1 MNDTPS
7 LRLAHQPCTL
17 ITSAPLADLGSR
29 KLDSSYDV
37 SKNITAVGGVT
48 GDLHEFRITDENTAL
63 FTVYEKVASDLT
75 AYGIDDGW
83 IIDSLF
89 QEVDVETGELIFQ
102 WRASDHY
109 PVTESMAP
117 IGSFGVKDNAF
128 DFFHI
133 NSIDKDAAGNYLIS
147 SRYMCGVAH
156 VSASSGDVL
165 WQLGGSRNNF
175 TDLSGG
181 AATNMTWQHHAAW
194 AEADNTLTIFD
205 NGAYN
210 KLATAEYSRG
220 LLIALD
226 RDNMTATLLQDYV
239 APQRLLVPSQGS
251 VQQLPG
257 DGNILVG
264 WGHTPAFTEFSADG
278 KALCD
283 VHIGAVHLA
292 WLGRCKNYRTFKSPW
307 VGRPKT
313 RPAAAMRPRED
324 ALYVSW
330 NGATE
335 VDRWVLQSG
344 DEPAKGGGDDGGFVE
359 HGSVAREG
367 KFETRIDV
375 PADAGDFVRVAALD
389 GEGEVLGYSEAVSKR
404 VETEIAAMYAP
415 PRPGSQFSIPAL
427 VGGCVLGLVAL
438 VLLWCCRA
446 RLRRPLNWLRWRS
459 VPKAPKYEMLPLNER
474 D

>member
-1 MNDTPS
+1 M
-7 LRLAHQPCTL
+7 AF
-17 ITSAPLADLGSR
+17 DLS
-29 KLDSSYDV
+29 
-37 SKNITAVGGVT
+37 
-48 GDLHEFRITDENTAL
+48 
-63 FTVYEKVASDLT
+63 

-89 QEVDVETGELIFQ
+89 QETDIETGELIFQ

-109 PVTESMAP
+109 PITESMAP

-133 NSIDKDAAGNYLIS
+133 NSIDKDGAGNYLIS
-147 SRYMCGVAH
+147 SRYMCGVAYID
-156 VSASSGDVL
+156 ASSGDVL

-175 TDLSGG
+175 TDLSDG
-181 AATNMTWQHHAAW
+181 AATDMTWQHHATW
-194 AEADNTLTIFD
+194 AEADNTLTVFD

-264 WGHTPAFTEFSADG
+264 WGHTPAFTEFSASG

-292 WLGRCKNYRTFKSPW
+292 WLGLCKNYRTFKFPW
-307 VGRPKT
+307 IGRPKT
-313 RPAAAMRPRED
+313 APAVAMRPREGV
-324 ALYVSW
+324 LYVSW

-344 DEPAKGGGDDGGFVE
+344 DGPAEGGAADGGGFRE

-367 KFETRIDV
+367 KFETRIIV

-389 GEGEVLGYSEAVSKR
+389 DEGEMLGHSEAVSKR
-404 VETEIAAMYAP
+404 VETEIAPMYAP
-415 PRPGSQFSIPAL
+415 PQLGSHFSILSL

-438 VLLWCCRA
+438 ALLWCYRV
-446 RLRRPLNWLRWRS
+446 RLRERLKWLRWRS
-459 VPKAPKYEMLPLNER
+459 VPKQPQYEMLPLNER